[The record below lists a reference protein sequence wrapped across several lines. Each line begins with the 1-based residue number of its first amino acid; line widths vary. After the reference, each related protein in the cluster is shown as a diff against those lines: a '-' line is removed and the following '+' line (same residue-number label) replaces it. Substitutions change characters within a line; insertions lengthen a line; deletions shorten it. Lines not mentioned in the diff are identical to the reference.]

1 MRERERE
8 REEDIYLKGPRRGVF
23 IVVASAK
30 HALSPAII
38 YVALTLYASFTFA
51 ISSTGDSY

>member
-1 MRERERE
+1 MRERE
-8 REEDIYLKGPRRGVF
+8 REEDRYLKGPRRGVF

-30 HALSPAII
+30 HVLSPAII
-38 YVALTLYASFTFA
+38 YVALTSYASFTFA